1 MSPIIAGLGL
11 IILGLVG
18 AFLGYRVFRVLL
30 PLYGGVAGFLIAW
43 GWWGQNAWLLAL
55 VVGVVLA
62 VVFAALAYAFWSAM
76 IAFGGLIMGGAL
88 GIAIGTSLNLWGW
101 LTALIA
107 IGLGIVF
114 AALFY
119 WVRNEMVIIST
130 SVTGATFVA
139 RGVGELF
146 GWRSGLEGTIN
157 PNPAWLSILVFA
169 VGILVFIAGLLY
181 QWRAYAKLH
190 WYDAKSSAGA
200 TATTPSTAAATQG
213 YATRAT
219 ANINA
224 AAGAAGSA
232 VTGGGAAVA
241 GAAAVAA
248 TAATVTATSVAADV
262 SDTAD
267 VAVDATRGATVEVV
281 DTAGEV
287 VADAGDAVS
296 DGAEVAGGALAGAGA
311 VVADVAGDV
320 EAEAAGVVEAAD
332 DALSGAGEAAAE
344 MTGEVKAGVLGA
356 AAGAG
361 ALLSDGGEAV
371 ADVAGDAK
379 EAVAD
384 AADVAENKV
393 EGIVESVANTLE
405 IEVDENKVV
414 NVLSELEKSFEG
426 LEESAKFK
434 EALEFVEGIGPTF
447 AGKLKDLGVN
457 NVLDLLRQGAT
468 RKGRADLAEKSGIT
482 GKLILEWVNH
492 ADLYRVKGV
501 GSEFADLLEAAGV
514 DTVPELAQR
523 NPVKLFE
530 RMVAT
535 NEEKQLVRRTPHAS
549 DVENWVAQAKTL
561 PRIIQY

>member
-11 IILGLVG
+11 IILGLIG

-76 IAFGGLIMGGAL
+76 VAFGGLIMGGAL

-101 LTALIA
+101 LTALLA

-114 AALFY
+114 AALFF

-169 VGILVFIAGLLY
+169 VGIVVFIAGLLY

-200 TATTPSTAAATQG
+200 TATTPATAAATQG
-213 YATRAT
+213 YATRA
-219 ANINA
+219 AVDINA

-262 SDTAD
+262 ADTAD
-267 VAVDATRGATVEVV
+267 VAVDATRAAAVEAV
-281 DTAGEV
+281 DTMGEV

-311 VVADVAGDV
+311 AVADVAGDV
-320 EAEAAGVVEAAD
+320 EAEGAGVVEAAD

-344 MTGEVKAGVLGA
+344 MTGEVEAGVLGA

-361 ALLSDGGEAV
+361 ALLSDGGDAV

-379 EAVAD
+379 EAIAD
-384 AADVAENKV
+384 AAAVAENKV
-393 EGIVESVANTLE
+393 ESIVESAANTLE

-434 EALEFVEGIGPTF
+434 EALEFVEGIGPAF
-447 AGKLKDLGVN
+447 AGKLKDLGIN

-535 NEEKQLVRRTPHAS
+535 NEEKRLVRRTPHAA
-549 DVENWVAQAKTL
+549 DVEDWVAQAKTL